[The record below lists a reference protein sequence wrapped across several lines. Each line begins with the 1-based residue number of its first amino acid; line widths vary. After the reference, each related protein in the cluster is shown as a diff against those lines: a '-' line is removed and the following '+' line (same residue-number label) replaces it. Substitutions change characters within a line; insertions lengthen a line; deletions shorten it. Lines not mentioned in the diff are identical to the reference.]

1 MASPDAT
8 QELLLRAALVE
19 GQTGHDAFTQWKR
32 AAGFVEYSDVDFFAT
47 YLLPSVYGN
56 LTRAGIAD
64 PWSPQ
69 LFGLHRYHWTRN
81 ATRSARCSM
90 SSSGCTRPD

>member
-1 MASPDAT
+1 MQRKNCCSEP
-8 QELLLRAALVE
+8 LSFRAKR
-19 GQTGHDAFTQWKR
+19 GTIRFTQWKR

-69 LFGLHRYHWTRN
+69 LFGLHLITGPAMRP
-81 ATRSARCSM
+81 ASARCSM
-90 SSSGCTRPD
+90 SSSGCRRPD